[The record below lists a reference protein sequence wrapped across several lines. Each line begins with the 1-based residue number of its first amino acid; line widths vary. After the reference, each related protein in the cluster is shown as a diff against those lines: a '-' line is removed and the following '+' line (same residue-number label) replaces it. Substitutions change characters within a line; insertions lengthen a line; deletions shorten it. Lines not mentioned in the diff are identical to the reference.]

1 MKTRKGIYKIAKNT
15 GWQEEEGSV
24 GYDYPFMVH
33 KKKGGRWKV
42 SHMATGRGITGS
54 LPNLNKAKEIATSLK
69 PYTIFLMPDLET
81 WEMARTRMM
90 NNQPKEYAKLLKIIK
105 GE

>member
-1 MKTRKGIYKIAKNT
+1 MKTRKGTYKIAKNT

-42 SHMATGRGITGS
+42 SHMATGHSITG
-54 LPNLNKAKEIATSLK
+54 NLCTLKEAKEIATSLK

-90 NNQPKEYAKLLKIIK
+90 NNQPEEYAKLLKIIK
-105 GE
+105 GQ